1 MASRR
6 KEYQEDA
13 KLRVFQII
21 NENPQ
26 MTTRKIAQKVGI
38 SNGSAYYMLT
48 SLIDMGFVK
57 LSNFKDNS
65 RKIKYSYLLTP
76 KGIREKSLI
85 TSKFLVRKK
94 QEFEALKEEINS
106 LEKVFGDVFESE
118 REDVQFNTICKDE
131 IK

>member
-26 MTTRKIAQKVGI
+26 MTTREIAQKVGI
-38 SNGSAYYMLT
+38 SNGSAYYLLT

-57 LSNFKDNS
+57 LSNFKDS
-65 RKIKYSYLLTP
+65 SQKIKYSYLLTP

-85 TSKFLVRKK
+85 TNKFLVRKK
-94 QEFEALKEEINS
+94 IEFEALREEINS
-106 LEKVFGDVFESE
+106 LEGAVGNIVNSE
-118 REDVQFNTICKDE
+118 HDNN
-131 IK
+131 